1 MAKLNLIWVSL
12 LLIVGVASA
21 ELSDSEL
28 AVEPN
33 ANQTAPNTSGA
44 VSEGFV
50 EDPNAYRE
58 LDWLELVPDDY
69 SFDLLFEKV
78 QQKFP
83 DVDFQI
89 LADDDGRAIQALDY
103 LRQLTDQ
110 APARTDLDGTMV
122 RVPGFIVPLDPE
134 GEALHNFLL
143 VPYYGACIHTPP
155 PPANQVIVVRSS
167 EPYKQAD
174 LFAPVWVN
182 GSISAVRYD
191 GDLAAA
197 GYELEADLVEPYE
210 YF

>member
-1 MAKLNLIWVSL
+1 M
-12 LLIVGVASA
+12 A

-33 ANQTAPNTSGA
+33 AQQTAPNTTGA
-44 VSEGFV
+44 VSESFN
-50 EDPNAYRE
+50 EDPDAYRE

-69 SFDLLFEKV
+69 SFDKLFDMV
-78 QQKFP
+78 QEKFP
-83 DVDFQI
+83 DVDFMV
-89 LADDDGRAIQALDY
+89 LSDDDDRAIQALDY

-110 APARTDLDGTMV
+110 APARTDMDGQRV

-134 GEALHNFLL
+134 GEAIKNFLL

-155 PPANQVIVVRSS
+155 PPANQVIVVRSP
-167 EPYKQAD
+167 EPYEQAD

-182 GSISAVRYD
+182 GSISAVRYE

>member
-1 MAKLNLIWVSL
+1 MAKIRPMMAAL
-12 LLIVGVASA
+12 LLVSSLSIA

-33 ANQTAPNTSGA
+33 AQQTAPNANGA
-44 VSEGFV
+44 ATEGFV
-50 EDPNAYRE
+50 EDPEAYRE

-69 SFDLLFEKV
+69 SFDSLFDMV
-78 QQKFP
+78 QEKFP
-83 DVDFQI
+83 DVDFT
-89 LADDDGRAIQALDY
+89 LLTDDDDRAIQALDY

-110 APARTDLDGTMV
+110 APARTDLDGTRV

-134 GEALHNFLL
+134 GESIRNFLL

-155 PPANQVIVVRSS
+155 PPANQVIVVRSPV
-167 EPYKQAD
+167 PYEQAD

-197 GYELEADLVEPYE
+197 GYELEADLVEPYQ